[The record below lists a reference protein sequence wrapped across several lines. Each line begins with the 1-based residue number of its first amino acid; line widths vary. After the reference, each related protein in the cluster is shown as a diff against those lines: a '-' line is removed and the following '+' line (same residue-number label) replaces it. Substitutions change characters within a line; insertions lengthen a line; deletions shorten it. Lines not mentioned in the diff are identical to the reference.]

1 MTDCKKLITNVPM
14 STATLLS
21 STLLKY
27 ASEYMKNYKVSAL
40 DAFTRYGN
48 SLYDFS
54 KAHFWTSAT
63 RQNYT
68 KRIYMLITEKAL
80 ALSNSEINAIYR
92 YFGGAS
98 ISINSDIKDFE
109 KQLKTEIAEK
119 NAYEQKLIDST
130 EEQRN
135 LTEHSPIMLDN
146 IMQYIEYWNAF
157 KKEEQYLLYNNLYVL
172 GYIAGKRAERVRRKS
187 IN

>member
-1 MTDCKKLITNVPM
+1 MTDCKIANVPI
-14 STATLLS
+14 STRTLLN
-21 STLLKY
+21 STILKY
-27 ASEYMKNYKVSAL
+27 ALEYMKRYNVSAL
-40 DAFTRYGN
+40 DAFTRYAN

-54 KAHFWTSAT
+54 KAHNQTTAT

-68 KRIYMLITEKAL
+68 KRISMLITEKSL
-80 ALSNSEINAIYR
+80 ALSNSEIKAIYL
-92 YFGGAS
+92 FFDGAA
-98 ISINSDIKDFE
+98 ISIDSNIEDFE

-135 LTEHSPIMLDN
+135 LTEHSPLMLTDDIMK
-146 IMQYIEYWNAF
+146 YIEYWNTF
-157 KKEEQYLLYNNLYVL
+157 KDEQYLLYNNLYVL
-172 GYIAGKRAERVRRKS
+172 GYISGKRAERVRRKS